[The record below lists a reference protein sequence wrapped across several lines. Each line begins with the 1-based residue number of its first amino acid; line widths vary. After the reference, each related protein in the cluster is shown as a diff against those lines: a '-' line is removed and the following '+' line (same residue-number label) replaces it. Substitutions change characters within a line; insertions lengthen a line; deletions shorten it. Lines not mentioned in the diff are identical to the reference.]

1 MKYHLLFWPLAAFF
15 WLLFHLLFRLRVSGV
30 ENVPAGGAIIAPNHQ
45 SFFDIPLVA
54 MVLAL
59 HGRRTYFMAKSE
71 LFRNPVFAW
80 IIHNLLAFP
89 VRRGAPDRMAI
100 RYAIDRLKQGELVAI
115 FPEGTRSKT
124 GQLKEAEAG
133 LSLIAARAQEP
144 IVPEGIKGTRQMFS
158 REKILPTVEIHFG
171 EPINVQAA
179 ESADG
184 EKPADI
190 GVQVMQA
197 IAGLTGRNGSV

>member
-71 LFRNPVFAW
+71 LFRNSVFAW

-133 LSLIAARAQEP
+133 LSLIAAKAGTPVVPVGIGGTRLMFSKEQFFPQVRIRFGAP
-144 IVPEGIKGTRQMFS
+144 IVDPA
-158 REKILPTVEIHFG
+158 P
-171 EPINVQAA
+171 
-179 ESADG
+179 ESANG
-184 EKPADI
+184 EKAPDLGAR
-190 GVQVMQA
+190 VMLA
-197 IAGLTGRNGSV
+197 IQELIQ

>member
-15 WLLFHLLFRLRVSGV
+15 WLLFRLIFRLRVSGV

-54 MVLAL
+54 MVLAF
-59 HGRRTYFMAKSE
+59 HGRRTHFMAKSE

-80 IIHNLLAFP
+80 IIRNLVAFP
-89 VRRGAPDRMAI
+89 VRRGAPDRTAI
-100 RYAIDRLKQGELVAI
+100 RYAIDRLKQGELVVI

-133 LSLIAARAQEP
+133 LSLIAAKAA
-144 IVPEGIKGTRQMFS
+144 VPVVPVGIGGTRRMFS
-158 REKILPTVEIHFG
+158 KEQFFPRVTICFG
-171 EPINVQAA
+171 TPIADPATEPAN
-179 ESADG
+179 G
-184 EKPADI
+184 EKAPDI
-190 GVQVMQA
+190 GISVMQA
-197 IAGLTGRNGSV
+197 IRDLIQ

>member
-15 WLLFHLLFRLRVSGV
+15 WPMFSLLFRWRISGV

-54 MVLAL
+54 LVLAL
-59 HGRRTYFMAKSE
+59 HGRRTHFMAKSE
-71 LFRNPVFAW
+71 LFRNPAFAW
-80 IIHNLLAFP
+80 IIRNLLAFP

-100 RYAIDRLKQGELVAI
+100 RYAIERLKQGELVVI

-133 LSLIAARAQEP
+133 LSLIAARAV
-144 IVPEGIKGTRQMFS
+144 VPVVPVGIGGTRLMFS
-158 REKILPTVEIHFG
+158 KEQFFPQVTICFG
-171 EPINVQAA
+171 EPIA
-179 ESADG
+179 E
-184 EKPADI
+184 PAPDPANGQKAPDI
-190 GVQVMQA
+190 GVSVMQA
-197 IAGLTGRNGSV
+197 IQKLIR

>member
-1 MKYHLLFWPLAAFF
+1 MKYHLLFWPLAMFF
-15 WLLFHLLFRLRVSGV
+15 GLMFRLLFRLRVSGV

-80 IIHNLLAFP
+80 IIRNLLAFP

-100 RYAIDRLKQGELVAI
+100 RYAIERLKQGELVVI

-133 LSLIAARAQEP
+133 LSLIAARAG
-144 IVPEGIKGTRQMFS
+144 VPVVPVGIGGTRLMFS
-158 REKILPTVEIHFG
+158 KEQFFPRVTICFG
-171 EPINVQAA
+171 TPI
-179 ESADG
+179 ADPAPDPANG
-184 EKPADI
+184 EKAPDI
-190 GVQVMQA
+190 GVLVMQA
-197 IAGLTGRNGSV
+197 IQKLIQ

>member
-100 RYAIDRLKQGELVAI
+100 RML
-115 FPEGTRSKT
+115 
-124 GQLKEAEAG
+124 
-133 LSLIAARAQEP
+133 
-144 IVPEGIKGTRQMFS
+144 
-158 REKILPTVEIHFG
+158 
-171 EPINVQAA
+171 
-179 ESADG
+179 
-184 EKPADI
+184 
-190 GVQVMQA
+190 
-197 IAGLTGRNGSV
+197 LTG

>member
-15 WLLFHLLFRLRVSGV
+15 GSMFRLLFRWRISGV
-30 ENVPAGGAIIAPNHQ
+30 ENVPTGGAIIAPNHQ

-54 MVLAL
+54 LVLAL
-59 HGRRTYFMAKSE
+59 HGRRTHFMAKSE

-80 IIHNLLAFP
+80 IIRGLLAFP

-100 RYAIDRLKQGELVAI
+100 RYAIERLKQGELVVI

-133 LSLIAARAQEP
+133 LSLIAARAG
-144 IVPEGIKGTRQMFS
+144 VPVVPVGIGGTRLMFS
-158 REKILPTVEIHFG
+158 KEQFFPRVTICFG
-171 EPINVQAA
+171 API
-179 ESADG
+179 ADLAPNPANG
-184 EKPADI
+184 EKAPDI
-190 GVQVMQA
+190 GVSVMQA
-197 IAGLTGRNGSV
+197 IQKLIQ

>member
-15 WLLFHLLFRLRVSGV
+15 WLLFRFLFRLRVSGV

-54 MVLAL
+54 LVLAL

-80 IIHNLLAFP
+80 IIRGLLAFP
-89 VRRGAPDRMAI
+89 VRRGAPDRTAI
-100 RYAIDRLKQGELVAI
+100 RYAINLLNQGDLVTI

-124 GQLKEAEAG
+124 GQLKDAEAG
-133 LSLIAARAQEP
+133 LSLIAAKAG
-144 IVPEGIKGTRQMFS
+144 VPVVPVGIGGTRLMFS
-158 REKILPTVEIHFG
+158 KEQFFPRVTIRFG
-171 EPINVQAA
+171 APIAEPSPEAA
-179 ESADG
+179 NG
-184 EKPADI
+184 EKAPGI
-190 GVQVMQA
+190 GVLVMQA
-197 IAGLTGRNGSV
+197 IQKLIQ

>member
-15 WLLFHLLFRLRVSGV
+15 WPMFRILFRWRISGV

-54 MVLAL
+54 LVLAL
-59 HGRRTYFMAKSE
+59 HGRRTHFMAKSE

-80 IIHNLLAFP
+80 IIRGLLAFP

-100 RYAIDRLKQGELVAI
+100 RYAIERLKQGELVVI

-133 LSLIAARAQEP
+133 LSLIAARAGAP
-144 IVPEGIKGTRQMFS
+144 VVPVGIAGTRLMFS
-158 REKILPTVEIHFG
+158 STCRFPQVKIVFG
-171 EPINVQAA
+171 SPIYLGRDENDGNGTA
-179 ESADG
+179 ENLG
-184 EKPADI
+184 P
-190 GVQVMQA
+190 QVMAA
-197 IAGLTGRNGSV
+197 ISDLIDR